1 MIPLGS
7 VIRKYHVT
15 IFMIAAW
22 QLYGY
27 DLEQC
32 NQRGLE
38 WFTAN
43 FYDNTGRPYLLGLWL
58 AETLICCDP
67 AREL

>member
-27 DLEQC
+27 DLEQS
-32 NQRGLE
+32 NQRGME
-38 WFTAN
+38 RFTAN
-43 FYDNTGRPYLLGLWL
+43 FYDCTGRLYLLGLWL
-58 AETLICCDP
+58 AETQL
-67 AREL
+67 

>member
-27 DLEQC
+27 DLEQS
-32 NQRGLE
+32 NQRGLK

-43 FYDNTGRPYLLGLWL
+43 FYDCTGWLYLFGLWL
-58 AETLICCDP
+58 AETQL
-67 AREL
+67 